1 MDRIC
6 VVTPAKTGTATF
18 LRTCEK
24 HYKTIHS
31 HNLNFLK
38 NVLNN
43 STNNTIITGIR
54 DPIARN
60 LSYFFQTHN
69 DDFYNDFKIKEN
81 DYKGEY
87 CYLGKLPSNI
97 DEIIDIYL
105 NKTNHNSY
113 NDWLKEFLEITN
125 IKSFNKEKG
134 LQIYKF
140 NNNNTL
146 ILYTLEKLNFNEK
159 EILDYLNIDNVV
171 LGNINKNKI
180 YQNVR
185 NKIKYEKSHLNQLL
199 STNEIDF
206 FYTKKDLE
214 IMFNKYK

>member
-1 MDRIC
+1 M
-6 VVTPAKTGTATF
+6 
-18 LRTCEK
+18 
-24 HYKTIHS
+24 
-31 HNLNFLK
+31 
-38 NVLNN
+38 
-43 STNNTIITGIR
+43 
-54 DPIARN
+54 
-60 LSYFFQTHN
+60 
-69 DDFYNDFKIKEN
+69 
-81 DYKGEY
+81 
-87 CYLGKLPSNI
+87 
-97 DEIIDIYL
+97 
-105 NKTNHNSY
+105 
-113 NDWLKEFLEITN
+113 
-125 IKSFNKEKG
+125 
-134 LQIYKF
+134 
-140 NNNNTL
+140 